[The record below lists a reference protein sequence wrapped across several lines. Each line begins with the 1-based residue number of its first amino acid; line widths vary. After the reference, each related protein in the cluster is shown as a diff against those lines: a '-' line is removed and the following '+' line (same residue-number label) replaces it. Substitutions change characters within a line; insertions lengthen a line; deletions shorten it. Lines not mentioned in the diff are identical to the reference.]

1 MEVHSVLGPGLLES
15 TYQRCLAHE
24 FDVQKISYKAE
35 HPLPVVY
42 KGIELDCGY
51 RLDFLVEDAIVLE
64 LKSVEKLLPIHEAQL
79 LTYMKLLNVKEG
91 FLINFNAFRL
101 KSGLKRFVI

>member
-1 MEVHSVLGPGLLES
+1 MHRTLGPGLLES

-24 FDVQKISYKAE
+24 LEIHKISYKAE

-42 KGIELDCGY
+42 KGIELECGY
-51 RLDFLVEDAIVLE
+51 RMDLLIENSIILE
-64 LKSVEKLLPIHEAQL
+64 LKSVEKLKPIHEAQL

-91 FLINFNAFRL
+91 FLINFNVRRL
-101 KSGLKRFVI
+101 KDGLKRYVL